1 MNRGPAEMRAMR
13 AAALAAARRPAAST
27 QAAVGR
33 RGLIGTAISAPGA
46 RSRARCYSSSGGSG
60 GTGGTGG
67 SWHAGRTVDAWS
79 AGATVKLVKGGLLG
93 RRLVSRASLALTSG
107 AGCGCGLALAQGST
121 VRCDAAP
128 VVVVPSLAGSGGK
141 SADEHPPAATDAAEA
156 VASSSSSS
164 SSSASSSDSSTAA
177 PPPAAPR
184 FSLWRELRV
193 LVWENIVWIVVGTSC
208 LVLATIFQVRNAPI
222 PLIFPKKTTI
232 YQDRLGSKVR
242 KTQTNFT
249 PHRRETSG
257 G

>member
-1 MNRGPAEMRAMR
+1 MR

-27 QAAVGR
+27 QAVVGR

-46 RSRARCYSSSGGSG
+46 RSRARCYSSSSG

-67 SWHAGRTVDAWS
+67 SWHAGRTVDASS

-164 SSSASSSDSSTAA
+164 ASSSDSSTAA

-222 PLIFPKKTTI
+222 PLIFPKKTTN